1 VTSVK
6 SYCYKALPRY
16 GALSGTNGSARRSSI
31 KPTLPLESTR
41 NGGGGVSISGRGR
54 GVERTARRVLPSLR
68 PARRSREQGRK
79 RAGVGGGLGGVGA
92 RVEEARRLEQRVAS
106 ATGDV
111 AACSNVSVVLEHS
124 RWQQKVARG
133 CRRLRRRL

>member
-1 VTSVK
+1 
-6 SYCYKALPRY
+6 
-16 GALSGTNGSARRSSI
+16 
-31 KPTLPLESTR
+31 
-41 NGGGGVSISGRGR
+41 
-54 GVERTARRVLPSLR
+54 VECTVRRVILSLR

-92 RVEEARRLEQRVAS
+92 RVEEARRLEQREQRVAS
-106 ATGDV
+106 ATGVV

-133 CRRLRRRL
+133 CIRLRRDDSKTTTFPESSSRFLRLCMHE